1 MKVKRE
7 DIIELNHVLESGKEN
22 FPFETSFRDVVE
34 LDPNGNARAHAE
46 KCRSTTSLT
55 ARTVRTILSSGW

>member
-46 KCRSTTSLT
+46 DVWYIESEVKMDSCRS
-55 ARTVRTILSSGW
+55 AFPP